1 MYRDQGL
8 FIAGGWRQA
17 SGGDSMAVIDPATEE
32 EIGAIPIA
40 TTADL
45 DAALQAAQRGFEQW
59 RGVSGH
65 ERGALLRRIA
75 HGIRE
80 RADQIAKQIAREMGK
95 PVAEARAE
103 VLAGAE
109 QFDWYAEEARRIYG
123 QVLAGRDPGVR
134 FEVRYSPVGVVAAL
148 TPWNFPALLPAR
160 KLAAALAAG
169 CSVILKPSE
178 EAPGAAFA
186 LAEIAHGAGLPEG
199 ALGVV
204 TGDPANISS
213 HLLAAPCIRKL
224 SFTGS
229 VPVGKQLMKLAAE
242 RLTKLSLELGGHG
255 PVLVFGDADPQA
267 AATACARAK
276 FRNAGQVCISPSRFY
291 VHRSIAASFSEAFA
305 AVARGLRLGSG
316 LDPEVEMGPLAN
328 PRRLEMA
335 CALVDDA
342 LGRGARLLAGGGRP
356 DSPGR
361 GYFFSPTVLAD
372 VPAEARILHEEPFVP
387 VAPILEFEGLDDV
400 LARANAL
407 RFGLAAYL
415 FTRDL
420 GVAERASEALEAG
433 MVGINDFGLAAAEA
447 PFGGVKESGMGREGG
462 ALGIREFLE
471 PKMIKTVS

>member
-1 MYRDQGL
+1 VYRTQGL
-8 FIAGGWRQA
+8 FIAGDWRQA
-17 SGGDSMAVIDPATEE
+17 SDGAAMAVVDPATEE
-32 EIGAIPIA
+32 ELGTIPVA

-45 DAALQAAQRGFEQW
+45 DAALDAAQRGFESW
-59 RGVSGH
+59 RGVSDH
-65 ERGALLRRIA
+65 ERGSLLRRIGQ
-75 HGIRE
+75 GIRE
-80 RADQIAKQIAREMGK
+80 RAEKIAKQIAREMGK
-95 PVAEARAE
+95 PVAEAQAE
-103 VLAGAE
+103 VLAAAE
-109 QFDWYAEEARRIYG
+109 QFEWNAEEARRIYG
-123 QVLAGRDPGVR
+123 QVMAGHGAGVR
-134 FEVRYSPVGVVAAL
+134 FEVRYAPLGAVAAL

-169 CSVILKPSE
+169 CSVLLKPSE

-186 LAEIAHGAGLPEG
+186 MAEIAHEAGLPEG

-204 TGDPANISS
+204 TGEPASISS
-213 HLLAAPCIRKL
+213 HLLASPHVRKL

-255 PVLVFGDADPQA
+255 PVLVFEDADPEA
-267 AATACARAK
+267 AALACARAK

-291 VHRSIAASFSEAFA
+291 VHRSIAAPFGEAFA
-305 AVARGLRLGSG
+305 AVARGLRVGSG
-316 LDPEVEMGPLAN
+316 LAPGVEMGPLAN

-335 CALVDDA
+335 RALVEDA

-356 DSPGR
+356 TSPSR
-361 GYFFSPTVLAD
+361 GYFFSPTVLVD

-387 VAPILEFEGLDDV
+387 VAPILEFEDFDEV

-420 GVAERASEALEAG
+420 GIAERAADGLEAG
-433 MVGINDFGLAAAEA
+433 MVGINDFALAAAEA
-447 PFGGVKESGMGREGG
+447 PFGGVKESGMGRESG
-462 ALGIREFLE
+462 ALGIREYLE
-471 PKMIKTVS
+471 PKTIKTVF